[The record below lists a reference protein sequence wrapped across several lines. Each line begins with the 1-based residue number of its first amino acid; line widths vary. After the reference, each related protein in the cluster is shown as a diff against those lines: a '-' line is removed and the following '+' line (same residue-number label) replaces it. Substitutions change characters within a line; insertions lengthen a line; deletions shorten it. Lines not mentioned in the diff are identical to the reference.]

1 MQLSQVPAW
10 AQAGVVPAQL
20 EPSVVDEQKDDP
32 SVEVNPASQAVQDD
46 APPEAYVFAAQ
57 IPVTAVRPDVAQY
70 EPPSHEVHALKPVTG
85 W

>member
-1 MQLSQVPAW
+1 MQLISPVVNEQEGEPA
-10 AQAGVVPAQL
+10 
-20 EPSVVDEQKDDP
+20 
-32 SVEVNPASQAVQDD
+32 VEVNPASQTVQDD

-70 EPPSHEVHALKPVTG
+70 EPPSHEVHALKPVAG

>member
-1 MQLSQVPAW
+1 MHLSQYPAW
-10 AQAGVVPAQL
+10 AQEDAGAVQLVSPVVNEQEGEPA
-20 EPSVVDEQKDDP
+20 
-32 SVEVNPASQAVQDD
+32 VEVNPASHAVQDD

-70 EPPSHEVHALKPVTG
+70 EPPSHEVHALKPVAG